1 MDLAAVPP
9 PVEGDHHI
17 VDLARIDFE
26 KLAEKFNTGRK
37 RTEAERL
44 RAALISKLTSMIRAN
59 PTRID
64 YMERFQALIDAY
76 NAGSI
81 NVEEFFRQLMEF
93 TKRLNEEDQRTIAE
107 GLTDEELALFD
118 LVTKPDVEL
127 TPKER
132 DDVKKVAHELLET
145 FKQEK
150 LVLDWRKKQQTRAGV
165 QLTIEQALDRL
176 PEVFTIDVYRQKVQR
191 VYQHV
196 YDSYFGEG
204 RSVYTMAAA

>member
-1 MDLAAVPP
+1 
-9 PVEGDHHI
+9 
-17 VDLARIDFE
+17 
-26 KLAEKFNTGRK
+26 
-37 RTEAERL
+37 
-44 RAALISKLTSMIRAN
+44 MIRAN